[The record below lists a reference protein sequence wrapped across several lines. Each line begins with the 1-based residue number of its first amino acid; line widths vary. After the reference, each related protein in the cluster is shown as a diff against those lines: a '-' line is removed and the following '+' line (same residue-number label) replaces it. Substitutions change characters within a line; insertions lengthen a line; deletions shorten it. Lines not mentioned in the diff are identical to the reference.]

1 VNGSIATC
9 YTAHDL
15 PPLFDLPTLHFQ
27 SIFMKSKSSTQA
39 KQARLVAVQD
49 DSGFHICTG
58 MVKEVTTDGQVI
70 FEDEGQKVLTYGAYE
85 VAIQD
90 LEICLAFAKAAREA
104 KIKEQG
110 QPAEA

>member
-1 VNGSIATC
+1 MPFLSFHHQKA
-9 YTAHDL
+9 
-15 PPLFDLPTLHFQ
+15 
-27 SIFMKSKSSTQA
+27 FMQTDNSTNP

-58 MVKEVTTDGQVI
+58 LVKEVTADGQVI

-104 KIKEQG
+104 KIKEQSE
-110 QPAEA
+110 PAAA

>member
-1 VNGSIATC
+1 M
-9 YTAHDL
+9 
-15 PPLFDLPTLHFQ
+15 Q
-27 SIFMKSKSSTQA
+27 SNASNQP

-58 MVKEVTTDGQVI
+58 LVKEVTEDGQVI
-70 FEDEGQKVLTYGAYE
+70 FEDEGKKVLTYGAYE

-110 QPAEA
+110 EPVQA

>member
-1 VNGSIATC
+1 
-9 YTAHDL
+9 
-15 PPLFDLPTLHFQ
+15 
-27 SIFMKSKSSTQA
+27 MKSKSSTQA

-58 MVKEVTTDGQVI
+58 LVKEVTSDGQVI

-104 KIKEQG
+104 KIKEKG
-110 QPAEA
+110 EPADA